1 MYDPRPIERL
11 FTLAVAT
18 DTPGARIAMRVDKPE
33 MTNPAYQ
40 EAWNDAS

>member
-1 MYDPRPIERL
+1 MYDPLPIERL

-18 DTPGARIAMRVDKPE
+18 DTPGARIPLRVDKPG
-33 MTNPAYQ
+33 MSNPAYQ